1 MSLAEK
7 IFLVTG
13 ASRGIGAAITTRL
26 LDDGARVVA
35 MDLNDL
41 PAGNTW
47 RNTPKFRFCTGD
59 VTRAD
64 DVRAVLQLGL
74 SAFGGIDVIVNNAG
88 IAQKKGDLLDT
99 DEAEFDRLMAVN
111 VKSIFLFTKYGVPIL
126 EKSSQ
131 PSIIN
136 VGSAIGLRPRPQLT
150 WYSTSK
156 GAVNCMTKALAIELA
171 PRGIRVNGV
180 CPVATE
186 TDMLKELAGGGSED
200 DLAPLRASVPLGRLA
215 RAQDVSS
222 AVAFLASEEA
232 SFLTGVNLPVDGG
245 RSI

>member
-7 IFLVTG
+7 IFIVTG
-13 ASRGIGAAITTRL
+13 AARGIGAAITTRL
-26 LDDGARVVA
+26 LDDGATVVA

-41 PAGNTW
+41 AADHGW
-47 RNTPKFRFCTGD
+47 RQLPNFRFCSGD

-64 DVRAVLQLGL
+64 DVRAVLQL
-74 SAFGGIDVIVNNAG
+74 AQDTYGGIDVIVNNAG
-88 IAQKKGDLLDT
+88 IAQKKGDLLET

-126 EKSSQ
+126 EKSAQ
-131 PSIIN
+131 PAIIN

-171 PRGIRVNGV
+171 PRRIRVNGV

-186 TDMLKELAGGGSED
+186 TDMLSELAGGSGED
-200 DLAPLRASVPLGRLA
+200 HLAPLRASVPLGRLA

-222 AVAFLASEEA
+222 AVAFLASDDA